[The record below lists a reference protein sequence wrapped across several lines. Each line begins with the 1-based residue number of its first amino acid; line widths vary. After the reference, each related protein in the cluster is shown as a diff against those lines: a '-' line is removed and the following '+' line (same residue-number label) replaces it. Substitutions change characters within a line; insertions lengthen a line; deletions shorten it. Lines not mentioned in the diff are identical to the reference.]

1 MRFNKEIKG
10 LPLCFIT
17 RLYQHLISIILN
29 IFRGRLPPH
38 NRFSMRLAK
47 IKVIIILRICFKK
60 AVHVQGNFP
69 FCYDQSIKTSKI
81 KTLTARE
88 IDFFCVFRDSVIGD
102 CSSSSVKNLGICI
115 TGHFPVLVLA
125 YCIT

>member
-1 MRFNKEIKG
+1 
-10 LPLCFIT
+10 
-17 RLYQHLISIILN
+17 
-29 IFRGRLPPH
+29 
-38 NRFSMRLAK
+38 MRLAK

-88 IDFFCVFRDSVIGD
+88 INFFVFSGTALLKSMV
-102 CSSSSVKNLGICI
+102 
-115 TGHFPVLVLA
+115 PVRVPLLKIWEYVSPD
-125 YCIT
+125 ISPF